1 MIEFFKK
8 YFMLFFLG
16 FLIMVLILLKI
27 FYGSAKNNNTENITI
42 TPTPSQIVVPT
53 QIITPTIIEYES
65 DNPRSENNEVVVI
78 PYKGKIMEI
87 AGYLKPGVLVILIEK
102 EEDKDKAETEFKEW
116 LKKNPLFK
124 TNTFEFKISKI
135 N

>member
-1 MIEFFKK
+1 MIEFLKK

-16 FLIMVLILLKI
+16 FLVIVLIILKV
-27 FYGSAKNNNTENITI
+27 FYGSTQTNNTENITI
-42 TPTPSQIVVPT
+42 TPPSQIVVPT

-116 LKKNPLFK
+116 LEKNPLFK
-124 TNTFEFKISKI
+124 TDSFEFQISKI